1 MNRNKANIY
10 LKFCIIFVYN
20 KIINNL
26 NKINIEFEN
35 IISNNQKNLED
46 YLFVMDNIIRNNI
59 KI

>member
-46 YLFVMDNIIRNNI
+46 YLFVMDNIIRNI
-59 KI
+59 YQ